1 MKISVPSVEASF
13 DFMRIWGC
21 IIKKKKKKLSY
32 VVTYPIRRRVM
43 GLLSEES
50 KECCVGCVEHYY
62 ISLLTNVV
70 E

>member
-13 DFMRIWGC
+13 DLMRIWGC
-21 IIKKKKKKLSY
+21 IIKKKKLSY

-50 KECCVGCVEHYY
+50 KECCVGRVEHYY